1 MDLTLFAADSP
12 LAPWWPLIAAVLG
25 ALVGSFLNVV
35 ILRFPPR
42 LEWGWR
48 QQAREFLALPAPADD
63 PKPPGL
69 VVARSQCPSCKAPI
83 RAWQNVPVLSWLLL
97 RGRCA
102 ACAAPISWQYPL
114 VELATA
120 LASLAVALAFGFS
133 LQALAALAFTWAL
146 VALCGIDFR
155 TQLLPDQITL
165 PLLWA
170 GLLLALAGV
179 FVGPAQAI
187 LGATV
192 GYLSLWSVYWLFR
205 LATGKEGLGYG
216 DFKLLG
222 ALGAWMGPAAILPI
236 VLLASISGALIGGL
250 WLALRHRGESK
261 PFAFGPYLAIAG
273 WLYLVAGERLV
284 GWYWNLIGL

>member
-12 LAPWWPLIAAVLG
+12 LAPWWPLIAALLG
-25 ALVGSFLNVV
+25 AIVGSFLNVV

-63 PKPPGL
+63 PRPPGL
-69 VVARSQCPSCKAPI
+69 VLARSHCPACKAPI

-102 ACAAPISWQYPL
+102 ACATPISWQYPL

-165 PLLWA
+165 TLLWA

-179 FVGPAQAI
+179 FVGPVQAI

-192 GYLSLWSVYWLFR
+192 GYLSLWSVYWLFK

-236 VLLASISGALIGGL
+236 VLLASLSGALIGGL
-250 WLALRHRGESK
+250 WLALRHGGESK

-273 WLYLVAGERLV
+273 WLYLVAGERLA
-284 GWYWNLIGL
+284 GWYWSLVGL